1 MSAQTERQ
9 SKALPGKQRPA
20 RTTRIHRSKGGHPA
34 SLAGR
39 FKPDPH
45 SGRVLIVDDDG
56 GVLKLVSR
64 MAAHLG
70 YRPTMAIDGV
80 EALQYLARARFD
92 LVITDYDMPFIDGY
106 QLADQIKEQYF
117 GTRVIIM
124 TGHLEEDVG
133 CLADSAGVVDGL
145 LFKPFSLADMKAK
158 IETVCRPRGQ
168 WLA

>member
-1 MSAQTERQ
+1 MSAQTQRPP
-9 SKALPGKQRPA
+9 KALPGRRRPA
-20 RTTRIHRSKGGHPA
+20 RATRIHRSQGAHPVNLGGRLKQDV
-34 SLAGR
+34 STGR
-39 FKPDPH
+39 I
-45 SGRVLIVDDDG
+45 LIVDDDA
-56 GVLKLVSR
+56 GVLKLVAS

-70 YRPTMAIDGV
+70 FRPTTAIDGV
-80 EALQYLARARFD
+80 DALHRLARTRFD

-133 CLADSAGVVDGL
+133 CLMDSAGVVDGL
-145 LFKPFSLADMKAK
+145 LFKPFSLATMKAS

-168 WLA
+168 GSA

>member
-1 MSAQTERQ
+1 MTAQTQRQ
-9 SKALPGKQRPA
+9 SKTLPGKRRPA
-20 RTTRIHRSKGGHPA
+20 PTTRIHRSKGKPPA
-34 SLAGR
+34 RLAGR
-39 FKPDPH
+39 LKPDSH
-45 SGRVLIVDDDG
+45 TGRVLIVDDDG
-56 GVLKLVSR
+56 GVLELVSK

-70 YRPTMAIDGV
+70 YRPTMAVDGV
-80 EALQYLARARFD
+80 EALQYLSRARFD

-145 LFKPFSLADMKAK
+145 LFKPFSLATMKAK
-158 IETVCRPRGQ
+158 IETVCRPRDH
-168 WLA
+168 

>member
-1 MSAQTERQ
+1 MSAQTQRQ
-9 SKALPGKQRPA
+9 PKALPGRRRPA
-20 RTTRIHRSKGGHPA
+20 RATRIHRSKGAIRQTWPA
-34 SLAGR
+34 GSSPTSTGR
-39 FKPDPH
+39 I
-45 SGRVLIVDDDG
+45 LIVDDDG

-70 YRPTMAIDGV
+70 FRPTMAIDGV
-80 EALQYLARARFD
+80 EALHRLARARFD

-133 CLADSAGVVDGL
+133 CLTDSAGVVDGL

-168 WLA
+168 GSA

>member
-1 MSAQTERQ
+1 MPAQTERH
-9 SKALPGKQRPA
+9 SKARPGKQ
-20 RTTRIHRSKGGHPA
+20 HPA
-34 SLAGR
+34 PAPRIRRSGGAHQTGLAGR
-39 FKPDPH
+39 LKHDTRA
-45 SGRVLIVDDDG
+45 GRVLIVDDDA
-56 GVLKLVSR
+56 GVLKLVAS

-70 YRPTMAIDGV
+70 FHPTTAVDGV
-80 EALQYLARARFD
+80 EALQYLSRARFD

-158 IETVCRPRGQ
+158 IEAVCRPQGQ
-168 WLA
+168 WSA